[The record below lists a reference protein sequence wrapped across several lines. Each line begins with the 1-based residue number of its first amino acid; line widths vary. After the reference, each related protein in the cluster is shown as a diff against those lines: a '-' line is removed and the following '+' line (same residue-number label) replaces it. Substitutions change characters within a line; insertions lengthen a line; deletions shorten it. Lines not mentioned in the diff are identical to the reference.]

1 MVSKDKVPF
10 LYINGLGNGKT
21 RLHEKAAET
30 WWKQSGHDFI
40 HAHVDWYDGEPFEA
54 KLDEILT
61 QARALLKEF
70 GKLAIIGSSAGGS
83 LALNTYH
90 ALKNENVVAINA
102 HGRLRA
108 GSYSDTS
115 WDSLYRRAHLDTDQP
130 SQSFYD
136 SVWHCERTVLSNLT
150 ESDKK
155 RILVL
160 TQLTDMVVPIELM
173 KIDGVKEH
181 KSLAFGHSG
190 GFLAHLIVDRN
201 LLIRFTNE
209 VVGSAD

>member
-1 MVSKDKVPF
+1 MDKNKTPF

-21 RLHEKAAET
+21 RLHENVAEA
-30 WWKQSGHDFI
+30 WWKRSGHDFI
-40 HAHVDWYDGEPFEA
+40 HAHIDWYDGEPFEV

-70 GKLAIIGSSAGGS
+70 GKLAIVGSSAGGS

-90 ALKNENVVAINA
+90 ALKNESVVAINA

-108 GSYSDTS
+108 GNYSYTS
-115 WDSLYRRAHLDTDQP
+115 YNSLYRRAHLDTDQP

-136 SVWHCERTVLSNLT
+136 SVRRCEQTVLPNLND
-150 ESDKK
+150 SDKK

-190 GFLAHLIVDRN
+190 GFLAHLIADRD
-201 LLIRFTNE
+201 LLIRFANE